1 MSKINYEWNEDDEE
15 MLLNNI
21 KCLKVFK
28 KNMKGEDL

>member
-21 KCLKVFK
+21 KCLKDKF
-28 KNMKGEDL
+28 NQT